1 MERTFIFTN
10 APQKLFL
17 DTYQKRSSIMTTQ
30 FKEIINF
37 RVEEINFTIIQIY
50 GILRI
55 KVFTEAK
62 KNQLQEKT
70 FVDETVS
77 Q

>member
-1 MERTFIFTN
+1 MAHRKYFYRFI
-10 APQKLFL
+10 
-17 DTYQKRSSIMTTQ
+17 
-30 FKEIINF
+30 EIVQGYIKF
-37 RVEEINFTIIQIY
+37 YFYKSWVSEINFTFIQIY